1 MKKITQQMA
10 RDLAHLGEE
19 VVKETVRQPVE
30 MAKRVGEQLGVM
42 PRDWGEK
49 KPSMAPSLVRKKE
62 EKRRKD
68 LVLTRRRMRE
78 LISPPHSVEPEMTEE
93 EMTKRKALAEEAEKK
108 KPLAEPIT
116 KKPRG
121 LLLGV
126 RRRKESSQPETGVGR
141 RIAG

>member
-1 MKKITQQMA
+1 MA
-10 RDLAHLGEE
+10 RDLAQLGEE
-19 VVKETVRQPVE
+19 VIKESVRQPGE
-30 MAKRVGEQLGVM
+30 MVKRVGEQLGVM
-42 PRDWGEK
+42 PRDWGERGTK
-49 KPSMAPSLVRKKE
+49 VTPTVVREKE

-68 LVLTRRRMRE
+68 LVLTRKRMRE
-78 LISPPHSVEPEMTEE
+78 LISPPHPVEPEMTEE
-93 EMTKRKALAEEAEKK
+93 EMAKRKALAEEAEKK

>member
-1 MKKITQQMA
+1 MV
-10 RDLAHLGEE
+10 RDLAQLGEE
-19 VVKETVRQPVE
+19 VIKETIQQPRE
-30 MAKRVGEQLGVM
+30 MAKRVGEQFGVM
-42 PRDWGEK
+42 PRDWGEEGTQIT
-49 KPSMAPSLVRKKE
+49 PAVVREKE

-68 LVLTRRRMRE
+68 LVSTRRRMRE
-78 LISPPHSVEPEMTEE
+78 LISPPHPVEPEVTEE
-93 EMTKRKALAEEAEKK
+93 EMAKREALAEEAEKK
-108 KPLAEPIT
+108 KPLAKPIT